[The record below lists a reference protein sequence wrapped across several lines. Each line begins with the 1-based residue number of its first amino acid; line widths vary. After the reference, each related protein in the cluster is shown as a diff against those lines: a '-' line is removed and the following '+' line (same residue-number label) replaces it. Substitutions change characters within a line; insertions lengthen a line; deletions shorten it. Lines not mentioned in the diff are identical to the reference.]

1 MSSENAVLSQ
11 AISAYLEAN
20 STSPDTVQLDLRTA
34 TAELGEWSIMQI
46 NPVQGTLMTLLTAA
60 LKPRFAVEIGTF
72 TGYSALCVAKAL
84 PPGGR
89 LMCCDISEEWTA
101 IARDYWARAGVA
113 DRIDLRIAPALETL
127 RTLPPEPKIDFAFID
142 ADKASYI
149 DYYEE
154 VVSRLSERGVIL
166 VDNTLRDGT
175 VADASNT
182 DAGAEEMRAFNTHVV
197 NDERVTV
204 SLLPVGDGL
213 SVIALRAG

>member
-11 AISAYLEAN
+11 AISAYMEAN
-20 STSPDTVQLDLRTA
+20 STSPDSVQLDLRTA

-60 LKPRFAVEIGTF
+60 LKPHFAVEIGTF

-89 LMCCDISEEWTA
+89 LMCCDISEEWTT

-113 DRIDLRIAPALETL
+113 DRIDLRLAPALETL
-127 RTLPPEPKIDFAFID
+127 RSLPSEPKIDFAFID

-166 VDNTLRDGT
+166 VDNTLKDGT